1 MAKTIITAA
10 LTGAVTPAGYH
21 IPETPEQIVQA
32 AYECWQ
38 LGAAVVHIHTRAA
51 DGKGA
56 MNTQAFREIMEG
68 IRAHKDCDV
77 IINCTSSGASPEHP
91 ATDEER
97 FLHHMT
103 VPGIE
108 MGSYDAGSFNW
119 MPGGVFVNSPQF
131 LQKLGD
137 AYLEKGIK
145 PEIEIFDAGML
156 GIADYFVKKGHL
168 STPCHYQ
175 FCLGV
180 LGGMPATVENLIYL
194 KDRIPAGSTWSAFGI
209 GAAVPV
215 RDISPDSGLIDAVSL
230 MTGGAGGTLVRVVAL
245 LFLVT
250 LFGNMISWSMGVNS
264 TAAYAADRGDM
275 PAVFARRWKRND
287 MPVGSAVTS
296 GIVAS
301 AVCLLGAVMERLS
314 PDSSLF
320 WSFFALN
327 LVMLLLSY
335 LPVFPAFLTLRRKFP
350 DRERPFRVPGRSGFL
365 KWLAYVPMALII
377 LSIIFT
383 AVPLSWDRETL
394 TGVLPITVGSV
405 LSVLLGEVLIAAR
418 RPQH

>member
-56 MNTQAFREIMEG
+56 MNTQAFREVVEG

-180 LGGMPATVENLIYL
+180 LGEYIGKIYMEV
-194 KDRIPAGSTWSAFGI
+194 KHRPRYIISERTWE
-209 GAAVPV
+209 
-215 RDISPDSGLIDAVSL
+215 
-230 MTGGAGGTLVRVVAL
+230 
-245 LFLVT
+245 
-250 LFGNMISWSMGVNS
+250 
-264 TAAYAADRGDM
+264 
-275 PAVFARRWKRND
+275 KK
-287 MPVGSAVTS
+287 
-296 GIVAS
+296 
-301 AVCLLGAVMERLS
+301 ER
-314 PDSSLF
+314 
-320 WSFFALN
+320 
-327 LVMLLLSY
+327 
-335 LPVFPAFLTLRRKFP
+335 
-350 DRERPFRVPGRSGFL
+350 
-365 KWLAYVPMALII
+365 
-377 LSIIFT
+377 
-383 AVPLSWDRETL
+383 
-394 TGVLPITVGSV
+394 
-405 LSVLLGEVLIAAR
+405 
-418 RPQH
+418 